1 MSMEIHK
8 IDGKS
13 TGKKV
18 DLNNDIFGVE
28 PNDHAIYL
36 DVKWYLAN
44 RRQGTH
50 KAKQRAEV
58 TGSTKKI
65 KKQKGTGGAR
75 AGSLKSPVFRGGGT
89 VFAPSPRD
97 YSFKLN
103 KKVRK
108 VARRSALAYKLKE
121 SSIIVLEDFV
131 LDNPKT
137 KEIKTILENLGIVK
151 EKSLFLLPAKNE
163 NIELSARNIQS
174 TLVKRADTFSSY
186 EVLNAN
192 KVILTQSALETLNNY
207 LG

>member
-1 MSMEIHK
+1 MSMDIQK

-13 TGKKV
+13 AGKKV
-18 DLNNDIFGVE
+18 DLNKDIFSIE

-44 RRQGTH
+44 KRQGTH
-50 KAKQRAEV
+50 KAKERADI

-65 KKQKGTGGAR
+65 KKQKGTGTAR
-75 AGSLKSPVFRGGGT
+75 AGSIKSPLFRGGGT

-108 VARRSALAYKLKE
+108 LARRSALAYKLKE
-121 SSIIVLEDFV
+121 SNIIVLEDFEM
-131 LDNPKT
+131 DKPKT
-137 KEIKTILENLGIVK
+137 KDFKSILKNLGIVQ

-163 NIELSARNIQS
+163 HVELSARNIQK
-174 TLVKRADTFSSY
+174 TLVKKADTISSY
-186 EVLNAN
+186 EVLNAD
-192 KVILTQSALETLNNY
+192 KVIVTESALETLNNY